1 MGETAMRLGRVMP
14 RKGRGSNKNA
24 KWKVLSWWAGSL
36 LMRGVG
42 CGVRVPP
49 VIARA
54 AGRPT
59 QSKIGIVW
67 GTRMRAP
74 RVNCSC
80 DGKTHTIQNRDCVGY
95 PAGYSRYY

>member
-36 LMRGVG
+36 QMLGVG
-42 CGVRVPP
+42 CGV
-49 VIARA
+49 
-54 AGRPT
+54 
-59 QSKIGIVW
+59 
-67 GTRMRAP
+67 RAP